1 MSKITGEGSVFV
13 AVRGQNQIVGPTSWR
28 QGIDLIDVT
37 GNCPLKNTHS
47 PDIYFPPLDC
57 KQGDP
62 HKSLAFA
69 LASYASLK
77 SPYQH
82 HWHQPY
88 LPLAPGIGCF
98 GCVEQSKVDGFLFG
112 GSVLIGIH

>member
-1 MSKITGEGSVFV
+1 MLPETVIQRK
-13 AVRGQNQIVGPTSWR
+13 
-28 QGIDLIDVT
+28 
-37 GNCPLKNTHS
+37 KNHS

-88 LPLAPGIGCF
+88 LPLAPGAVSAAFHKAKLMAFC
-98 GCVEQSKVDGFLFG
+98 SG
-112 GSVLIGIH
+112 GSVLIGID